1 MPNCFYSYYNN
12 NLNIYSESILSNCS
26 SRRASEVK
34 SPAPRSLAY
43 LSNPK
48 AHPTHTATQP
58 AGLSL
63 TVTTLL
69 LLWH

>member
-1 MPNCFYSYYNN
+1 MPNAFTSVVTNSN
-12 NLNIYSESILSNCS
+12 TSNESLISNCS
-26 SRRASEVK
+26 SRRESEVK
-34 SPAPRSLAY
+34 SPTPRSLAY